1 MVMEQST
8 DELVI
13 GELFPCIMVND
24 EIIGKVICINE
35 KSVFQI
41 SMSVCP
47 FIILDVIYCKR
58 INKMGT
64 KQPYPTIC

>member
-35 KSVFQI
+35 EISIPNIYV
-41 SMSVCP
+41 SMS
-47 FIILDVIYCKR
+47 LYHS
-58 INKMGT
+58 
-64 KQPYPTIC
+64 